1 MAPRRLCATHESQCT
16 PPLAV
21 ALVRRQRCA
30 WGVAHRGSQRARV
43 GAVVD
48 TGCGSHE
55 DAHVGGDGC
64 PHRST
69 LRRHSLS
76 CSLSAAA
83 ARNAQTPPPCTMRRV
98 RGSGATPS
106 VVVDNPPAS
115 ALDTVRKGRGGNLP
129 FAWRTQPQGTPHPP
143 PTEGWIHPRPPHPP
157 RWLQP
162 NNQIRPCTMRAAVP
176 RNRDVANLT
185 TEAQRAMAAAGSC
198 AMPFKSSPRRRTK
211 RGAAQAPAT
220 GIAKRS

>member
-1 MAPRRLCATHESQCT
+1 MPAVGPVKMRTSVGTDVLTDPLCYAARS
-16 PPLAV
+16 
-21 ALVRRQRCA
+21 
-30 WGVAHRGSQRARV
+30 RARSR
-43 GAVVD
+43 A
-48 TGCGSHE
+48 
-55 DAHVGGDGC
+55 
-64 PHRST
+64 RSG
-69 LRRHSLS
+69 
-76 CSLSAAA
+76 
-83 ARNAQTPPPCTMRRV
+83 RNAQTPPPCTMRRV

-185 TEAQRAMAAAGSC
+185 TQAQCAMAAAGIC

-220 GIAKRS
+220 CIAKRSALLNDLLQPSVPNRHFSPRATSVCG